1 MSWSRFDLG
10 AGVIVAP
17 GLDLIW
23 DQISDLVNVV
33 EVEPQTMWHSRPG
46 GWDLVEPAFEWVE
59 ALGLPTLVH
68 GVGFPVGGCHPP
80 DPAGVALTAECAAR
94 LGAAHWSEHLS
105 YNRTVLGN
113 RSIDAGFLLLPAQ
126 TTAGVEVAAE
136 HVRAY
141 HTAAQ
146 LPFLVETGV
155 NYLRPRPGELSDG
168 AYIAGV
174 AERAVCGIL
183 LDLHNLLTNERNGRQ
198 PVSEVLDE
206 LPLERVLEVHVAG
219 GFEAGGYYL
228 DAHVGAPDDELL
240 ALTASVIPRLPNL
253 RAVMYE
259 AVPESLAALG
269 ATGVREI
276 LVALHQ
282 LLDDARRTKGQD
294 HQPRPRRQRPDA
306 GPAEAGLAASA
317 EWERALAAYT
327 SRASDDRPA
336 DDPGIDLLRQ
346 LADAARRGGL
356 ALACPDQLGR
366 LIAALG
372 TEATERLVYRYL
384 RDRRPLR
391 WTADE
396 GAQFVAWLTETEPAL
411 LAVRTSSCTTGR
423 PCSPASPRA
432 WRPSARRSSGRSR
445 GSPW

>member
-23 DQISDLVNVV
+23 DQISDLVDVV

-113 RSIDAGFLLLPAQ
+113 RSIDVGFLLPPAQ

-141 HTAAQ
+141 HTAAACPHRQ
-146 LPFLVETGV
+146 RYP
-155 NYLRPRPGELSDG
+155 
-168 AYIAGV
+168 AA
-174 AERAVCGIL
+174 AEPA
-183 LDLHNLLTNERNGRQ
+183 
-198 PVSEVLDE
+198 
-206 LPLERVLEVHVAG
+206 
-219 GFEAGGYYL
+219 
-228 DAHVGAPDDELL
+228 
-240 ALTASVIPRLPNL
+240 
-253 RAVMYE
+253 AVMYE

-276 LVALHQ
+276 LVALHR

-294 HQPRPRRQRPDA
+294 RQPRPRRQRPDA
-306 GPAEAGLAASA
+306 GPAEASLAESA
-317 EWERALAAYT
+317 EWERA
-327 SRASDDRPA
+327 PA
-336 DDPGIDLLRQ
+336 R
-346 LADAARRGGL
+346 
-356 ALACPDQLGR
+356 
-366 LIAALG
+366 
-372 TEATERLVYRYL
+372 
-384 RDRRPLR
+384 
-391 WTADE
+391 
-396 GAQFVAWLTETEPAL
+396 
-411 LAVRTSSCTTGR
+411 
-423 PCSPASPRA
+423 
-432 WRPSARRSSGRSR
+432 
-445 GSPW
+445 

>member
-1 MSWSRFDLG
+1 MSRSRLDLG

-23 DQISDLVNVV
+23 DQISDLVDVV
-33 EVEPQTMWHSRPG
+33 EVEPQTMWRSRPG
-46 GWDLVEPAFEWVE
+46 GWDLAEPAFRWVQG
-59 ALGLPTLVH
+59 LGLPTLVH

-113 RSIDAGFLLLPAQ
+113 RSIDAGFLLPPAQ
-126 TTAGVEVAAE
+126 TAAGVEVAAE

-141 HTAAQ
+141 HAAAR

-155 NYLRPRPGELSDG
+155 SYLRPRPGELSDG

-174 AERAVCGIL
+174 AERADCGIL
-183 LDLHNLLTNERNGRQ
+183 LDLHNLLANERNGRQ
-198 PVSEVLDE
+198 PVSGVLDE

-228 DAHVGAPDDELL
+228 DAHVGAPDEELL
-240 ALTASVIPRLPNL
+240 ALTASVLPRLPNL

-269 ATGVREI
+269 GTGIREI
-276 LVALHQ
+276 LVALHR
-282 LLDDARRTKGQD
+282 LLDGARHTKSRDPG
-294 HQPRPRRQRPDA
+294 PRPRRQRPDA
-306 GPAEAGLAASA
+306 GPAGAGLAASA
-317 EWERALAAYT
+317 GWERVLAAYI
-327 SRASDDRPA
+327 SHASDDRPA

-346 LADAARRGGL
+346 LADAARRGAL
-356 ALACPDQLGR
+356 ALACPDELGQLIG
-366 LIAALG
+366 ALG
-372 TEATERLVYRYL
+372 FEATQRLVHRYL
-384 RDRRPLR
+384 ADRRPSR

-396 GAQFVAWLTETEPAL
+396 GAQFIAWLAETEPGL
-411 LAVRTSSCTTGR
+411 
-423 PCSPASPRA
+423 
-432 WRPSARRSSGRSR
+432 PSTMAR
-445 GSPW
+445 

>member
-1 MSWSRFDLG
+1 MSWSRLDLG

-23 DQISDLVNVV
+23 DQISDLVDVV
-33 EVEPQTMWHSRPG
+33 EVEPQTMWRSRPG
-46 GWDLVEPAFEWVE
+46 GWDLAEPAFRWVQS
-59 ALGLPTLVH
+59 LGLPTLVH

-113 RSIDAGFLLLPAQ
+113 RSIDAGFLLPPAQ

-141 HTAAQ
+141 HAAAQ

-155 NYLRPRPGELSDG
+155 SYLRPRPGELSDG

-174 AERAVCGIL
+174 AERADCGIL

-198 PVSEVLDE
+198 PVCEVLDE

-228 DAHVGAPDDELL
+228 DAHVGAPDEELL
-240 ALTASVIPRLPNL
+240 ALTASVLPRLPNL

-259 AVPESLAALG
+259 AVPESLATLG
-269 ATGVREI
+269 GTGIREI
-276 LVALHQ
+276 LVALHR
-282 LLDDARRTKGQD
+282 LLDGARHATSRDPG
-294 HQPRPRRQRPDA
+294 PSRRRQRPDA
-306 GPAEAGLAASA
+306 GSAGAGLAASA
-317 EWERALAAYT
+317 GWERALAAYT

-346 LADAARRGGL
+346 LADAARRGAL
-356 ALACPDQLGR
+356 ALACPDELGR
-366 LIAALG
+366 LIGALG
-372 TEATERLVYRYL
+372 FEATQQLVQRYL
-384 RDRRPLR
+384 GDRRPLR

-396 GAQFVAWLTETEPAL
+396 GAQFVAWLAETEPGL
-411 LAVRTSSCTTGR
+411 
-423 PCSPASPRA
+423 
-432 WRPSARRSSGRSR
+432 PSTMAG
-445 GSPW
+445 

>member
-23 DQISDLVNVV
+23 DQISDLVDVV
-33 EVEPQTMWHSRPG
+33 EVEPQTMWRSRLG
-46 GWDLVEPAFEWVE
+46 GWDLVEPAFRWVE

-68 GVGFPVGGCHPP
+68 GVGFPVGGCQPP
-80 DPAGVALTAECAAR
+80 DPAGVALTAACAAR

-113 RSIDAGFLLLPAQ
+113 RSIDAGFLLPPAQ
-126 TTAGVEVAAE
+126 TTAGAEVAAE

-141 HTAAQ
+141 HAAAR

-174 AERAVCGIL
+174 AERADCGIL

-240 ALTASVIPRLPNL
+240 ALTASVIQRLPNV

-269 ATGVREI
+269 GTGVREI
-276 LVALHQ
+276 LVALHR
-282 LLDDARRTKGQD
+282 LLDDARRTSGRVC
-294 HQPRPRRQRPDA
+294 PPGPRRHRPDA
-306 GPAEAGLAASA
+306 GPAGAGLAASA

-356 ALACPDQLGR
+356 ALVCPDQLGQ
-366 LIAALG
+366 LIAVLG
-372 TEATERLVYRYL
+372 FAATERLVDRYL

-396 GAQFVAWLTETEPAL
+396 GAQFVAWLAETEPAL
-411 LAVRTSSCTTGR
+411 LGT
-423 PCSPASPRA
+423 
-432 WRPSARRSSGRSR
+432 SGR
-445 GSPW
+445 

>member
-10 AGVIVAP
+10 AGVIVVP

-23 DQISDLVNVV
+23 DQVSDLVDVV
-33 EVEPQTMWHSRPG
+33 EVEPQTMWRSRPG
-46 GWDLVEPAFEWVE
+46 GWDLVEPAFQWVE
-59 ALGLPTLVH
+59 ALGRPTLVH

-105 YNRTVLGN
+105 FNRTVLGN
-113 RSIDAGFLLLPAQ
+113 RSIDAGFLLPPAQ

-141 HTAAQ
+141 HAAAH

-174 AERAVCGIL
+174 AGRADCGIL

-228 DAHVGAPDDELL
+228 DAHVGAPDEELL

-269 ATGVREI
+269 AAGVREI
-276 LVALHQ
+276 LVALHR
-282 LLDDARRTKGQD
+282 LLDGARRAKGQD
-294 HQPRPRRQRPDA
+294 RQPRPRQPRPRQPRPRQPGPRRQQPGA
-306 GPAEAGLAASA
+306 GPGGAGLAASA
-317 EWERALAAYT
+317 AWERALAAYT

-336 DDPGIDLLRQ
+336 DDPGIGLLRQ

-366 LIAALG
+366 LIAGLG
-372 TEATERLVYRYL
+372 IEATERLVARYL

-396 GAQFVAWLTETEPAL
+396 GAQFVSWLAETEPAL
-411 LAVRTSSCTTGR
+411 LAEAAAT
-423 PCSPASPRA
+423 P
-432 WRPSARRSSGRSR
+432 
-445 GSPW
+445 